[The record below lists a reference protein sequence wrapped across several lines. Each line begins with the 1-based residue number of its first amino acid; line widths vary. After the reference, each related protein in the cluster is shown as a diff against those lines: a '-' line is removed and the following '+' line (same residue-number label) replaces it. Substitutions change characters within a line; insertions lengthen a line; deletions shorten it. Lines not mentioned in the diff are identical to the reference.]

1 MTQGVEPNDIFHNGV
16 WYNRAGGGGVVTS
29 EVDPVTGGI
38 IFLAGGKP
46 ALSVNADGSL
56 NVQSSFAKSL
66 FRWISGDAGT
76 STSVA
81 VGTPVTTDAIDVSLV
96 ADGSLF
102 SVHTGGTLAISYEVS
117 DDGIL
122 WTPGGPLLSGLTAG
136 TYAALLSSVKLESGF
151 FRLTFTATGSTA
163 SVKSFFCGTSANVAM
178 KTRQIKRGVFG
189 DGSAAIAMTASS
201 TIVSPPIDLTKCVRA
216 KSSLKIVVA
225 SGTVKV
231 SAAISRDGINDLYSL
246 GDIATGLTT
255 GTTTIN
261 LSSLAQYG
269 HFLTLTLTETAAA
282 AASASGYALLS
293 VADEHVSSADV
304 RRVAVIGP
312 RLGYAGAEWT
322 SNYAKSTMSMYSML
336 LRMGYDAEI
345 LPLDDTSPIMD
356 SGAKTHEFFVW
367 PHTAHSS
374 LWTTWTSGSGKP
386 MGRLVKG
393 ETAIPL
399 FCVGCS
405 SSNNAVLLAN
415 IGAGVR
421 DTEAYRK
428 ILIGQSALPWY
439 SANVGSYTVTI
450 QAHMGSF
457 KTIATDSAATGKT
470 AWAFTGSKG
479 RVYVGAGFN
488 GGGDS
493 NSFPILFAESIR
505 EGVVSEPPRKLKVVI
520 DIDDM
525 PACDGGATGVM
536 TLADLSR
543 VYSAMTSLAMPCSFG
558 IRVEDIS
565 AGRQSAAV
573 SAFVSDR
580 TFDRGGLIYPVV
592 HSGNWFWK
600 DGTKAT
606 KDTNYRADIAVAV
619 GAGIKVGTDSSQ
631 LNAWGYTYFNN
642 NAFDEES
649 TQLGQPGAS
658 CASSTDNLS
667 IKSGYG
673 WGVIRAEAL
682 GGNNTEGFGEP
693 AGVFGQTRHRGIRV
707 VASHNHISSSY
718 KSIDFDDG
726 GTGTTLIAMQNARL
740 FNYTLGFGMPF
751 YIHGQNCF
759 DGHDGGDA
767 PGTRWLE
774 MVAGLY
780 GYGMSNFVE
789 FVHGSAL
796 AAEI

>member
-1 MTQGVEPNDIFHNGV
+1 MSDFSKFMKLFSM
-16 WYNRAGGGGVVTS
+16 AGGVRS
-29 EVDPVTGGI
+29 NVDPVTGWI
-38 IFLAGGKP
+38 ELSVSGKT

-102 SVHTGGTLAISYEVS
+102 SVHTGGTLAISYDVS

-122 WTPGGPLLSGLTAG
+122 WTPGGTLLSGLTAG

-163 SVKSFFCGTSANVAM
+163 SVKSFFCATSANVAM

-488 GGGDS
+488 GSGDS
-493 NSFPILFAESIR
+493 NSFPILFAEAIN

-543 VYSAMTSLAMPCSFG
+543 VYSAMTALAMPCSFG

-600 DGTKAT
+600 DGTKTT
-606 KDTNYRADIAVAV
+606 KDTKYRADIAVAV

-707 VASHNHISSSY
+707 VASHNHIASSY

>member
-1 MTQGVEPNDIFHNGV
+1 MSDFSKFMKLFSM
-16 WYNRAGGGGVVTS
+16 AGGVRS
-29 EVDPVTGGI
+29 KRDPVTGGI
-38 IFLAGGKP
+38 ELSVSGKT

-201 TIVSPPIDLTKCVRA
+201 TVVSPPIDLTKCVRA

-231 SAAISRDGINDLYSL
+231 SAAISRDGINNLYSL

-322 SNYAKSTMSMYSML
+322 TNYAKSTMSMYSML

-374 LWTTWTSGSGKP
+374 LWTTWNSGSGKP

-399 FCVGCS
+399 FCVGCT

-488 GGGDS
+488 GSGDS
-493 NSFPILFAESIR
+493 NSFPILFAEAIR
-505 EGVVSEPPRKLKVVI
+505 EGVVSAPPRKLKAVI

-536 TLADLSR
+536 TLPDLSR
-543 VYSAMTSLAMPCSFG
+543 VYSVMTALAMPCSFG

-565 AGRQSAAV
+565 AGRQSAAL

-580 TFDRGGLIYPVV
+580 TADRGGLIYPVV
-592 HSGNWFWK
+592 HNGNWFWK

-606 KDTNYRADIAVAV
+606 KDTNYRADIAVAN
-619 GAGIKVGTDSSQ
+619 GAGVRVGTDANQ

-693 AGVFGQTRHRGIRV
+693 AGVFGQTWHRGIRV
-707 VASHNHISSSY
+707 VASHNHIASSY

-726 GTGTTLIAMQNARL
+726 GTGTTLIALQNARL

-759 DGHDGGDA
+759 DGHDSGDA

-774 MVAGLY
+774 LIYGLY
-780 GYGMSNFVE
+780 GYGLSNFVE